1 MDPLLMARSAADAN
15 DRSLIQVIGRAAA
28 ILRALEGEK
37 SGLSLAQ
44 IAERTGLARS
54 TVQRIVG
61 SLAAEKL
68 LIAASPTGRVK
79 LGPALLRLASSIE
92 ADFVSLVRPYIE
104 KLSQDLEETVDL
116 AVVKGDQM
124 VFIDQIVGSHRLRAV
139 SAVGEAFPL
148 YCTANGKAYLAM
160 LSDSDVARLI
170 GKRLPRRTPH
180 TLPTL
185 PELMAEL
192 SRVRRKGFALD
203 CEEHTIGIC
212 AAGVAMQDL
221 LGEWVAVSVPVP
233 TQRFHQKQHRI
244 AEALLTTRATIQKQ
258 LGIAPS

>member
-1 MDPLLMARSAADAN
+1 MARPAASSN
-15 DRSLIQVIGRAAA
+15 DRVLIQVIGRAAE

-44 IAERTGLARS
+44 LAERTSLARS

-68 LIAASPTGRVK
+68 LIAASPKGRVK

-92 ADFVSLVRPYIE
+92 ADFVSLARPYLE

-116 AVVKGDQM
+116 AVVKGDHM

-148 YCTANGKAYLAM
+148 YCTANGKAFLAE
-160 LSDSDVARLI
+160 LSDSEITRLI

-180 TLPTL
+180 TLATL
-185 PELMAEL
+185 PDLMTDL
-192 SRVRRKGFALD
+192 VKVRRNGFALD
-203 CEEHTIGIC
+203 REEHTLGIC
-212 AAGVAMQDL
+212 AAGVSMRDL
-221 LGEWVAVSVPVP
+221 LGDWVALSVPVP
-233 TQRFHQKQHRI
+233 IQRFPQKQQRI
-244 AEALLTTRATIQKQ
+244 AEALLATRAIMQSH
-258 LGIAPS
+258 LGIAPD

>member
-1 MDPLLMARSAADAN
+1 MAHTAAEAN
-15 DRSLIQVIGRAAA
+15 DRNLVQVIGRAAG

-44 IAERTGLARS
+44 IAERTSLARS

-92 ADFVSLVRPYIE
+92 SDFTSLARPYLE

-116 AVVKGDQM
+116 AVVKGDHM

-148 YCTANGKAYLAM
+148 YCTANGKAFLAT
-160 LSDSDVARLI
+160 LSDRDVARLV
-170 GKRLPRRTPH
+170 GKRLNRRTPKTLT
-180 TLPTL
+180 TLPDL
-185 PELMAEL
+185 LDDLA
-192 SRVRRKGFALD
+192 RVRRTGFALD
-203 CEEHTIGIC
+203 REEHTTGIC
-212 AAGVAMQDL
+212 AAGVAMPDL
-221 LGEWVAVSVPVP
+221 QGAWVALSVPVP
-233 TQRFHQKQHRI
+233 TQRFLQKQRRI
-244 AEALLTTRATIQKQ
+244 AEALLATRATIQKH
-258 LGIAPS
+258 LGIATG